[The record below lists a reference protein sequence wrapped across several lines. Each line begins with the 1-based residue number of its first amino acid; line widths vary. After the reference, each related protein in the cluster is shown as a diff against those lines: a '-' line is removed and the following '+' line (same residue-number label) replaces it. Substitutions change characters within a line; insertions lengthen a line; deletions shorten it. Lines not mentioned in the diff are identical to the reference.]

1 MAFVARLL
9 CVYEHRNGNRK
20 HSGGRRRRPRRI
32 FRGGGALWQH
42 WRSRAIPRLRLPLLN
57 PTTTN
62 EQKSLLYQLGLDLP
76 ERFQL
81 NRKCSADP
89 AVA

>member
-1 MAFVARLL
+1 MVAADAARDAFFFVADARFA
-9 CVYEHRNGNRK
+9 NT
-20 HSGGRRRRPRRI
+20 GGVGL
-32 FRGGGALWQH
+32 FRVSA
-42 WRSRAIPRLRLPLLN
+42 SALLN

-62 EQKSLLYQLGLDLP
+62 EQKSLLYQLGLDLA

-81 NRKCSADP
+81 NRKCSVDP

>member
-1 MAFVARLL
+1 MAFLARLL

-20 HSGGRRRRPRRI
+20 HGGGRPRRI
-32 FRGGGALWQH
+32 FRGGGALCQH

-57 PTTTN
+57 STTTN
-62 EQKSLLYQLGLDLP
+62 EQKSLLYQLGLDLA

-81 NRKCSADP
+81 SRKCSADP